1 MHSLSDSD
9 FKLSIFSF
17 ELGIYAKWECDE
29 GRDAKK
35 RGNEKA
41 GEKERT
47 PEIKNKAAEGKNE
60 LSAELI

>member
-1 MHSLSDSD
+1 MRNGSVMR
-9 FKLSIFSF
+9 
-17 ELGIYAKWECDE
+17 GATQ
-29 GRDAKK
+29 KK

-47 PEIKNKAAEGKNE
+47 PERKNEAAEGKNE